1 MGKSITFDI
10 SLRAR
15 DNFADVTSRL
25 KKAESEIKKT
35 VLGLPVFELKCKPQ
49 IMEVSQS
56 GKEFVAVQSKKNQDS
71 RENYKKSIKERLA
84 RLGGYDGNE
93 SAEYIENGKSYDA
106 AGWVKKMLSEIN
118 VFKSALKALG
128 VEAENKQKGLKE
140 QLRELKKAA
149 YGVTAEQNEDGTV
162 YDRLTGR
169 TYSDIEEWEKSDYK
183 VGDSGI
189 LREIV
194 EVSKE
199 IKAVDKG
206 IKDALADMAEPVE
219 LGACESVEELE
230 GAIGILEARAKR
242 SGAEGAI
249 AAARLKVGYERAL
262 GVLRERI
269 EIPGLA
275 AEAARIEGLTGHE
288 HKVAIRSIGVEKIRE
303 EIRNL
308 QRLLSNAEISI
319 GGEERAELEQLIATY
334 RKWAQEC
341 STSCGTVSD
350 CLGGLG
356 EMLGNIAGMTSKS
369 AAAWLQWGAKVLD
382 ACSKALPAIL
392 AVTCAKAAESAAETP
407 LVGWIMAG
415 AAIAGVI
422 AAFAGI
428 PKFANGGIAYGPTVG
443 VFGEYAGA
451 SSNPEVVAPL
461 DRLRSLLGDAGGG
474 GVGGGRV
481 EFEISG
487 RALRG
492 VLRRV
497 DEFERRTR

>member
-1 MGKSITFDI
+1 MSGAGRVRRVVRGACASVSCVAQDAYD
-10 SLRAR
+10 RG
-15 DNFADVTSRL
+15 DVKHVGLVYL
-25 KKAESEIKKT
+25 KIA
-35 VLGLPVFELKCKPQ
+35 
-49 IMEVSQS
+49 
-56 GKEFVAVQSKKNQDS
+56 VALIDRVAHD
-71 RENYKKSIKERLA
+71 RLA
-84 RLGGYDGNE
+84 
-93 SAEYIENGKSYDA
+93 A
-106 AGWVKKMLSEIN
+106 VKN
-118 VFKSALKALG
+118 AL
-128 VEAENKQKGLKE
+128 EHH
-140 QLRELKKAA
+140 
-149 YGVTAEQNEDGTV
+149 
-162 YDRLTGR
+162 
-169 TYSDIEEWEKSDYK
+169 
-183 VGDSGI
+183 
-189 LREIV
+189 
-194 EVSKE
+194 
-199 IKAVDKG
+199 
-206 IKDALADMAEPVE
+206 
-219 LGACESVEELE
+219 
-230 GAIGILEARAKR
+230 
-242 SGAEGAI
+242 
-249 AAARLKVGYERAL
+249 
-262 GVLRERI
+262 
-269 EIPGLA
+269 A

-308 QRLLSNAEISI
+308 HRLLSNAEISI

-487 RALRG
+487 RVLRG

>member
-1 MGKSITFDI
+1 M
-10 SLRAR
+10 
-15 DNFADVTSRL
+15 
-25 KKAESEIKKT
+25 
-35 VLGLPVFELKCKPQ
+35 
-49 IMEVSQS
+49 SQT
-56 GKEFVAVQSKKNQDS
+56 
-71 RENYKKSIKERLA
+71 I
-84 RLGGYDGNE
+84 
-93 SAEYIENGKSYDA
+93 
-106 AGWVKKMLSEIN
+106 
-118 VFKSALKALG
+118 SALKKKQEALKLLHNEYARPAQLNTLSDYEDEIAYQESLLKNASLAEAQAINGVIKKLREEKEAFEKVQHIPVSIDKITTQKQLSEELNYYNELLETGNAAERMFAQRNINALNDLRKKWDNILADLTEPKELG
-128 VEAENKQKGLKE
+128 V
-140 QLRELKKAA
+140 
-149 YGVTAEQNEDGTV
+149 
-162 YDRLTGR
+162 
-169 TYSDIEEWEKSDYK
+169 
-183 VGDSGI
+183 
-189 LREIV
+189 
-194 EVSKE
+194 
-199 IKAVDKG
+199 
-206 IKDALADMAEPVE
+206 
-219 LGACESVEELE
+219 CESVEELE

-262 GVLRERI
+262 GALRERI